1 MHEHPLF
8 WGEIHTHTALREG
21 NGRPEDNFEIAKS
34 HLDFWAMA
42 DHAYDE
48 AVFDLDYR
56 ESGPDRHL
64 LNERWEHVQDLCL
77 EAVRHGWLRSAHDVS
92 EGGLAVSLA
101 ESAFHSRSGLGCR
114 VELEEDFR
122 ADALL
127 FGETQ
132 SRIIATVA
140 MESLDRLLE
149 LSHSRGVE
157 ARSIGRTGGDRIVI
171 RRGGEILIDVLVRE
185 AYQRRQQEL
194 GDSIALVE
202 SRADSI
208 EAAADRRAESLA
220 HEVASTRALLRDAQA
235 DDADAAT
242 VRLALRFADS
252 TIVALEAEL
261 EARQQLTIELR
272 GLVALERQRADN
284 AEARI
289 GILEGL
295 LEEGQKVSQC
305 RIAGFIP
312 CPSRGLVAV
321 VAFVGGAF
329 SYAALGP

>member
-1 MHEHPLF
+1 M
-8 WGEIHTHTALREG
+8 ALRLA
-21 NGRPEDNFEIAKS
+21 PYLLLA
-34 HLDFWAMA
+34 
-42 DHAYDE
+42 
-48 AVFDLDYR
+48 AVALGVFY
-56 ESGPDRHL
+56 L
-64 LNERWEHVQDLCL
+64 LGRWEADMDSKFAQ
-77 EAVRHGWLRSAHDVS
+77 WSADVD
-92 EGGLAVSLA
+92 
-101 ESAFHSRSGLGCR
+101 RQLG
-114 VELEEDFR
+114 E
-122 ADALL
+122 
-127 FGETQ
+127 
-132 SRIIATVA
+132 
-140 MESLDRLLE
+140 
-149 LSHSRGVE
+149 
-157 ARSIGRTGGDRIVI
+157 
-171 RRGGEILIDVLVRE
+171 VRE

-329 SYAALGP
+329 SYAVLGP